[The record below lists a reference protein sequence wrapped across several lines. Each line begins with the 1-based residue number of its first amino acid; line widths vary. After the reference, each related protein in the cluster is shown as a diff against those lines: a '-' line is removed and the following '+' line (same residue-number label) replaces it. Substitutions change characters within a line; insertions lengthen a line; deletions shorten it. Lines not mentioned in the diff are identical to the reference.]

1 MKIRKFVVTFFGVT
15 QEVIGALAIVF
26 AYVLYYNILDIRAN
40 LEIPLEHVSVYLL
53 LLFVFGFIS
62 ILSGFFL
69 IRKRLELEGEGGS

>member
-26 AYVLYYNILDIRAN
+26 AYVVYYN

-69 IRKRLELEGEGGS
+69 IREGLELEGEDGS

>member
-26 AYVLYYNILDIRAN
+26 AYVLYYNILDIRTN

-69 IRKRLELEGEGGS
+69 IRERLELEGEGGS

>member
-1 MKIRKFVVTFFGVT
+1 MKIRKLVVTFFGVT

-26 AYVLYYNILDIRAN
+26 AYVLYYNILDIRTN

-69 IRKRLELEGEGGS
+69 IRERLELEGEGGS

>member
-26 AYVLYYNILDIRAN
+26 AYVLYYNILDIRTN
-40 LEIPLEHVSVYLL
+40 LEILLEHVSVYLL

-69 IRKRLELEGEGGS
+69 IRERLELEGEGGS